1 MCYYFWLITWRKN
14 RGGFRGGAWGVP
26 ALPFFVI
33 TSFFVITLKNYE
45 LCQLR
50 LNWSLI
56 MQLWHA
62 FTQILSDLIPNH
74 LLFGRQLLC
83 YSNTIST
90 VVRSLIVHSGIT
102 HKINR
107 INNQFRHRWRH
118 DFVLNLHETQQASKL
133 NINSKKIM
141 LC

>member
-90 VVRSLIVHSGIT
+90 VVRTLIVFPGT
-102 HKINR
+102 HKINC
-107 INNQFRHRWRH
+107 INNHFLHRWGH
-118 DFVLNLHETQQASKL
+118 DFVLNLCETQQTSKL
-133 NINSKKIM
+133 NTNSQEIM
-141 LC
+141 LY

>member
-83 YSNTIST
+83 YSKTIST
-90 VVRSLIVHSGIT
+90 VVRTLIVFPGT
-102 HKINR
+102 HKINC
-107 INNQFRHRWRH
+107 INNHFLHRWGH
-118 DFVLNLHETQQASKL
+118 DFVLNLCETQQTSKL
-133 NINSKKIM
+133 NTNSQEIM
-141 LC
+141 LY

>member
-90 VVRSLIVHSGIT
+90 VVRNLTVLWST
-102 HKINR
+102 ADKTDR
-107 INNQFRHRWRH
+107 ISNHFWHRWRH
-118 DFVLNLHETQQASKL
+118 ECIVNLCETQRASKW
-133 NINSKKIM
+133 NINSKRIM
-141 LC
+141 MC